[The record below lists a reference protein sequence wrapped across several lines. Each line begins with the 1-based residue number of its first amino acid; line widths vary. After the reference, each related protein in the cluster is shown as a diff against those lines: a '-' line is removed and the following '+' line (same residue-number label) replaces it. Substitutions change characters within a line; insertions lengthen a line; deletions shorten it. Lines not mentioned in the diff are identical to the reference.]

1 MKNLVD
7 LFKEKLIEN
16 KYSAVIIIIFLV
28 VTSAAAF
35 LRASEKIYSYFEINH
50 EENDKLI
57 GYPRME
63 APNVE
68 TLTIYTSRVHADYDT
83 EIIPFNATDLP
94 AILPV
99 FFDCYLTNNGEE
111 ALSILNYELI
121 QIGKDYPISYYTY
134 MDGGLFDSTGNQLQ
148 FPLNIDSKKSLKIY
162 MKVGI
167 AVHPDAYVLISNNF
181 TSLTR
186 ISVNEINSYLA
197 TNGIDLYGNS
207 VEPFI
212 EDGKYFGFKGPN
224 SENLHEQIFLITFK
238 TGSGNYFN
246 DSFSWYKLQKF

>member
-7 LFKEKLIEN
+7 SFKEKLMKN
-16 KYSAVIIIIFLV
+16 KYIAFIIIIYLL
-28 VTSAAAF
+28 VTSVAIF
-35 LRASEKIYSYFEINH
+35 LQSAEEIYSYFEINP
-50 EENDKLI
+50 EENDNLI
-57 GYPRME
+57 GNPTME

-68 TLTIYTSRVHADYDT
+68 TLTIYSSRVHADYDT

-111 ALSILNYELI
+111 TLSILDYELI
-121 QIGKDYPISYYTY
+121 QIGKDYPISYYSY
-134 MDGGLFDSTGNQLQ
+134 MDGGLFDGTGNQLQ
-148 FPLNIDSKKSLKIY
+148 FPLNIDSKKSLKIFL
-162 MKVGI
+162 KVGI
-167 AVHPDAYVLISNNF
+167 SIHPDAYVLISNNF
-181 TSLTR
+181 TLRTR
-186 ISVNEINSYLA
+186 ISINEINSYLA
-197 TNGIDLYGNS
+197 TNGMDLYGNS

-212 EDGKYFGFKGPN
+212 EEGKYFGFKGPN

-246 DSFSWYKLQKF
+246 DSFSWYKLQTF